1 MISRAVGGIKL
12 GIQIKAFIL
21 VVVGVLFVQQP
32 VLANVVYPEP
42 LAEIPIQIVNNRV
55 LVPITIGGYD
65 LDMALDTGA
74 SATALFQSKDL
85 DYGDLIVRDHANI
98 IFPALDEIVEGVR
111 LEPELIRIG
120 AFEYLPTRLIRVDR
134 RPPIGDRL
142 DLRFDGVLGQ
152 DFFGSYVVEINR
164 HSKLMRLYEA
174 GTDLTDYFKT
184 TLSLFMKN
192 TAPHIIVK
200 SRMPWEKN
208 VRQKE
213 LMIDT
218 GYPGAMVIWGS
229 NQFKQAARGEDVRNL
244 KETNTGIFTN
254 ANFRIGPL
262 KFLRTPVFVAPREP
276 RQAQKRDGLIGSNV
290 LIWYHHV
297 IDFPGKRLLLDTW
310 NVDFNFM
317 DGALYLPNDEGYM
330 VKSYTIGDA
339 DGLSSGMKST
349 VTFDTR

>member
-1 MISRAVGGIKL
+1 MRK
-12 GIQIKAFIL
+12 QIKTL
-21 VVVGVLFVQQP
+21 VLSIVGFLFMQP
-32 VLANVVYPEP
+32 HALADVGRPEP
-42 LAEIPIQIVNNRV
+42 LAEISIQIVNNRV
-55 LVPITIGGYD
+55 LVPIVIGDYY
-65 LDMALDTGA
+65 LELALDTGA
-74 SATALFQSKDL
+74 SATALFQSEDL
-85 DYGDLIVRDHANI
+85 DYSDLTVRDNANI

-111 LEPELIRIG
+111 LEPEVISIG
-120 AFEYLPTRLIRVDR
+120 TFEYLPTRLIRVDR

-164 HSKLMRLYEA
+164 HAKLMRLYEA

-184 TLSLFMKN
+184 TLSLVMKN
-192 TAPHIIVK
+192 TAPHIVVK

-229 NQFKQAARGEDVRNL
+229 KQFQQAAKGENVRNL

-254 ANFRIGPL
+254 ANFKIGPL
-262 KFLRTPVFVAPREP
+262 KFLRTPVFVAPKEP
-276 RQAQKRDGLIGSNV
+276 QQAHKRDGLIGSNV

-330 VKSYTIGDA
+330 VKRYGDS
-339 DGLSSGMKST
+339 DVLSSGMKTT